1 MRQRENLRRS
11 KMIELQT
18 INAKAA
24 SEILS
29 RWEKEDSYYSGMKN
43 SIAGEMNMKARRNPY
58 IQSPESVAKIEHI
71 NFPFS
76 FPLEGP
82 IHIVYLTPSSDAG
95 LPHTR
100 GKTGIAMPIFLLW
113 EPSDKTMQHEL
124 VHLSQK
130 QFSDKWF
137 SFYEKT
143 WKFRK
148 ATEEELISIPLK
160 WRSRRRINP
169 DTLGSPYMV
178 WNNRYIPLSVF
189 SSEVN
194 PDLRF
199 CKRGFWDLKMT
210 QWTWEEPPGWI
221 TLFGTGFND
230 EHPNEIAAHWID
242 GSAGI
247 DKKQYIY
254 KMFS

>member
-18 INAKAA
+18 IDARHAYGV
-24 SEILS
+24 LS
-29 RWEKEDSYYSGMKN
+29 KWETEDSYYSGMKK
-43 SIAGEMNMKARRNPY
+43 SIAGELNMKARGHPY
-58 IQSPESVAKIEHI
+58 LQSGEGSAKVQHVD
-71 NFPFS
+71 FS
-76 FPLEGP
+76 FPLNGP
-82 IHIVYLTPSSDAG
+82 IQLVYLNPSSDSG

-130 QFSDKWF
+130 QFEDKWF
-137 SFYEKT
+137 SFYERV

-148 ATEEELISIPLK
+148 ATKEEFLSIPEK

-169 DTLGSPYMV
+169 DTLGSPYIV
-178 WNNRYIPLSVF
+178 WKERYIPLSVF
-189 SSEVN
+189 TSEET

-210 QWTWEEPPGWI
+210 QWVWEEPPGWKE
-221 TLFGTGFND
+221 LFGTGFND

-242 GSAGI
+242 GSAGPERKEKI
-247 DKKQYIY
+247 RQA
-254 KMFS
+254 FS

>member
-11 KMIELQT
+11 KMIEIHT
-18 INAKAA
+18 IDAKSAP
-24 SEILS
+24 SILS
-29 RWEKEDSYYSGMKN
+29 KWETEDSYYSGMN
-43 SIAGEMNMKARRNPY
+43 SSIAGELNMKARGNPY
-58 IQSPESVAKIEHI
+58 LQTNEASARIEYVD
-71 NFPFS
+71 FPFP

-82 IHIVYLTPSSDAG
+82 IQLVYLTPSSDAG

-100 GKTGIAMPIFLLW
+100 GKTGIAMPVFLLW
-113 EPSDKTMQHEL
+113 DPSKKTMEHEL

-137 SFYEKT
+137 NFYKEI
-143 WKFRK
+143 WDFRK
-148 ATEEELISIPLK
+148 ATEEEFLSIPLK
-160 WRSRRRINP
+160 LRSRRRINP

-178 WNNRYIPLSVF
+178 WKDRYIPLSVF
-189 SSEVN
+189 TNEIK

-210 QWTWEEPPGWI
+210 QWTWEEPSGWI
-221 TLFGTGFND
+221 KLFGTGFND

-247 DKKQYIY
+247 DKRQYIY
-254 KMFS
+254 KKFS